1 MVSLL
6 VEECLFLAF
15 LNTISSLNCC
25 LETELKLLKSMR
37 NSKLNKQFP
46 RKMRIPVR
54 FLFYFF
60 ELAAPQCF
68 RRCSRSCIHSF
79 LERFKFCSEIQMIF
93 FFEVFYIVKAFVC
106 CTHGERR
113 NFTVLYTIYC
123 ICLPRRKK
131 MIVGIEQIK
140 RNIWTVYCNYKKCET
155 SLKKSNLFYT
165 RLVKTT
171 SRLKTSNF
179 YVRCII

>member
-6 VEECLFLAF
+6 VEECLFQAF

-79 LERFKFCSEIQMIF
+79 LERFKFCSKIQMIF
-93 FFEVFYIVKAFVC
+93 FFEVFYIVKAFDC
-106 CTHGERR
+106 CTHGEISLSFIQFIA
-113 NFTVLYTIYC
+113 FTY
-123 ICLPRRKK
+123 PEEKK

-155 SLKKSNLFYT
+155 SLKKSNSFYT

>member
-93 FFEVFYIVKAFVC
+93 FFEVFTLLKHLFVARTAKFHCPLYNLLHLLTQKKKNDSWNRISWNTSRETFGLYIV
-106 CTHGERR
+106 
-113 NFTVLYTIYC
+113 I
-123 ICLPRRKK
+123 
-131 MIVGIEQIK
+131 IK
-140 RNIWTVYCNYKKCET
+140 
-155 SLKKSNLFYT
+155 S
-165 RLVKTT
+165 VKL
-171 SRLKTSNF
+171 R
-179 YVRCII
+179 